1 LGIAFFLDVK
11 TESRGFVQTTTK
23 RKWQSALMAG
33 LLVVQVGLMGCKHP
47 WAADATFL
55 IMTVFYFAV
64 KVKERL

>member
-1 LGIAFFLDVK
+1 
-11 TESRGFVQTTTK
+11 
-23 RKWQSALMAG
+23 MAG